1 MLTNKYFITTRKIST
16 YIKYLLAKKQSGG
29 RLPSGYQELEYLES
43 TDETYQTKQYI
54 DTGVKGDLGTKV
66 EIDFEP
72 TGNYFRVF
80 GTNSGSYVKNF
91 CIKSR
96 GSLIGT
102 KITIGIGDYLYNG
115 AETSNKRYNISMSYN
130 DGIFIDGVLVE
141 KWTNISSFETD
152 RTLPAFCFNNNGY
165 IDPMRM
171 KLYSLKIYKENVLV
185 RDFIPA
191 LRKSDSEPRTL

>member
-1 MLTNKYFITTRKIST
+1 MITNKYFITTRKIPT
-16 YIKYLLAKKQSGG
+16 YIKYLIAKKQSGG
-29 RLPSGYQELEYLES
+29 RIPAGYQELEYIES
-43 TDETYQTKQYI
+43 VDESRQTVQYI
-54 DTGVKGDLGTKV
+54 DTGVKGDLNTKA

-72 TGNYFRVF
+72 TGNLFQPF
-80 GTNSGSYVKNF
+80 GANSGPYVKNF
-91 CIKSR
+91 CIRLR
-96 GSLIGT
+96 GVSIGA
-102 KITIGIGDYLYNG
+102 KISIGIGDYLYYG

-152 RTLPAFCFNNNGY
+152 RTLPVFCFNYNGRNE
-165 IDPMRM
+165 PMRM

-191 LRKSDSEPRTL
+191 LRKSDNKPRTL